1 MTAGWPVVVRGAPD
15 FPARLG
21 AIYDPPARLYL
32 RGTRVDLL
40 HAPAVAVV
48 GARSCSA
55 YGRQVARW
63 LGREL
68 AAAGLVVVSGLA
80 RGVDGEAHRGA
91 LDVGGATVAV
101 LGCGIDRDYPRAHA
115 ELARSIARNGLI
127 SSEYPPGTEPAPWR
141 FPARNR
147 IVAGLSLAVVVVE
160 ARERSGALITADFAL
175 EEGREVFA
183 VPGEVTSALSA
194 GSNELLRL
202 GATPLLS
209 PDDVLSSLGLQSPP
223 RTLPDLEGA
232 PALVLAAVR
241 DGAAAV
247 DDLVA
252 RTGIDAGRISAAL
265 SSLELEGLVDSSD
278 GLYRTTA

>member
-1 MTAGWPVVVRGAPD
+1 M
-15 FPARLG
+15 
-21 AIYDPPARLYL
+21 
-32 RGTRVDLL
+32 
-40 HAPAVAVV
+40 
-48 GARSCSA
+48 
-55 YGRQVARW
+55 
-63 LGREL
+63 
-68 AAAGLVVVSGLA
+68 
-80 RGVDGEAHRGA
+80 
-91 LDVGGATVAV
+91 
-101 LGCGIDRDYPRAHA
+101 
-115 ELARSIARNGLI
+115 
-127 SSEYPPGTEPAPWR
+127 
-141 FPARNR
+141 
-147 IVAGLSLAVVVVE
+147 VVVE